1 MALLG
6 RDADKFE
13 PAGVS
18 ALLSAHEAVT
28 GKAHTLSSL
37 CDEKSVQ
44 QKLSTERHTALFE
57 DLKGKSTVRSHNLL
71 LACSMPH
78 ASDWLHAP
86 PIPSLGLGLQSDCF
100 RTAMKFR
107 LGVPLFDAP
116 FPCPARGSDGKACG
130 SQMDVFGDHAP
141 CCHHGPSLVFRHNNV
156 RDILGHAARG
166 AGLTAVIIE
175 KKNQVAGSRAKP
187 GDITV
192 QQYHRG
198 FATSAFDVTVTH
210 PLQKKFLEIAM
221 EEAGIVAEEAHDRKL
236 QKSLEVC
243 KEEGI
248 HFVPLAWESTG
259 GTTET
264 VHETIRKWTQLEGA
278 RGGYPAHLIR
288 RNLYAQISCCLQRHL
303 AQSVIDRRL
312 ELACERAL

>member
-107 LGVPLFDAP
+107 LGVPLFGAP

-130 SQMDVFGDHAP
+130 SQMDVEITRLAVTKVPLWCSD
-141 CCHHGPSLVFRHNNV
+141 NNV
-156 RDILGHAARG
+156 RETFLDAPLEVLVSRRSS
-166 AGLTAVIIE
+166 LS
-175 KKNQVAGSRAKP
+175 QVAGSRVKP
-187 GDITV
+187 GD
-192 QQYHRG
+192 HR
-198 FATSAFDVTVTH
+198 SA
-210 PLQKKFLEIAM
+210 
-221 EEAGIVAEEAHDRKL
+221 
-236 QKSLEVC
+236 
-243 KEEGI
+243 
-248 HFVPLAWESTG
+248 
-259 GTTET
+259 
-264 VHETIRKWTQLEGA
+264 
-278 RGGYPAHLIR
+278 
-288 RNLYAQISCCLQRHL
+288 ISPWLCDF
-303 AQSVIDRRL
+303 SF
-312 ELACERAL
+312 